1 MLRPLKT
8 FSRRVYR
15 TLRPPKIQRY
25 ASFELVGP
33 CNLHCSYCLRSES
46 MLYGKAAFLPRES
59 VRRILEGLRK
69 DWGEFSL
76 TLTGGEPTLHP
87 EFGGVLDDA
96 AALGLRYKVVTNGWH
111 FDKVVD
117 SLIRTRE
124 RLMSISFSLD
134 GATREAHDLFRGK
147 GSFDRL
153 MKGITAAKH
162 HRLPFQI
169 NVVLRKDT
177 RPQMEAIA
185 LLGARLGSKGVNFG
199 AMLPTSAENFSR
211 HALTPAE
218 EKDAEREG
226 LELSRVFKMP
236 VRVPFVL
243 YRPQGGAHCYP
254 LSGRAINIDHLGQMT
269 LCANLS
275 FFRGGQCA
283 AEVAGGAD
291 IPPGAL
297 IAGLGEI
304 QRTTLA
310 ARDAALEAC
319 ARDGRSPGTFLS
331 SPCLSCLKRFD
342 KAPWSE
348 EIRA

>member
-15 TLRPPKIQRY
+15 KLRPHKPQRY
-25 ASFELVGP
+25 VSFELVGP

-46 MLYGKAAFLPRES
+46 MLYGKASFLPREG
-59 VRRILEGLRK
+59 VRQILAGLRS
-69 DWGEFSL
+69 DWGDFSL

-87 EFGGVLDDA
+87 EFAGIVDDA

-111 FDKVVD
+111 FDRVLD
-117 SLIRTRE
+117 SLLRTRD
-124 RLMSISFSLD
+124 RLISVSFSLD
-134 GATREAHDLFRGK
+134 GATREAHDAWRGK

-153 MKGITAAKH
+153 MKGITSAKH

-185 LLGARLGSKGVNFG
+185 LLGARLGAKGVNFG
-199 AMLPTSAENFSR
+199 AMLPTSTGDFGR
-211 HALTPAE
+211 HALSAAE

-226 LELSRVFKMP
+226 LELSQVFKMP

-243 YRPQGGAHCYP
+243 YRPQKGAHCYP
-254 LSGRAINIDHLGQMT
+254 LAGKAVNIDHQGRLT

-275 FFRGGQCA
+275 FFRGSLRA
-283 AEVAGGAD
+283 DEVAGE
-291 IPPGAL
+291 
-297 IAGLGEI
+297 AGPQPKELLTRLGEI
-304 QRTTLA
+304 QRQALA
-310 ARDAALEAC
+310 ARDNELAAC
-319 ARDGRSPGTFLS
+319 AAAGSAPGPFLS
-331 SPCLSCLKRFD
+331 SPCLTCLKRFD
-342 KAPWSE
+342 KAPWSRE
-348 EIRA
+348 LRT